1 MSKSMKKP
9 IAYLKLNHVL
19 LCSAIGF
26 TSLNAMAEST
36 NNAINE
42 TLSVLRTNQGN
53 LTIKGTISDKTGPII
68 GANVIIKG
76 TTNGVITDIDG
87 NFTLENVKKGDIL
100 QVSFIGY
107 STKEIKIS
115 NNNNL
120 HIQLDEDT
128 QSLEEVVVVG
138 YGSQRKSD
146 LTGGVTAVGEDKLG
160 LVSTNNLMDKLA
172 GQIPGLNIS
181 TGNAQPGEDQ
191 TLRIRG
197 NNSLTA
203 SNDPLIVMDGIPYS
217 GSLGDIDPDII
228 ESMSVL
234 KDASSA
240 AIYGSRGSNGV
251 ILIQTKKGRQGKA
264 TVTYKG
270 QVGMAETERRLD
282 MMSGDEYLQY
292 LYDYNHL
299 KNGIPYDQLTPESV
313 LGVDELANYKAG
325 RTIDWQDK
333 MFRQALV
340 TNHQI
345 SLTGGTE
352 STTYMASISRLRQD
366 GVVRNTGMKRTNIS
380 LNINQN
386 LGKWL
391 KIGMSMQAIQKEYG
405 GELPYLEAGLKMSPF
420 GTYSDE
426 EGNLEY
432 YPMSRNTLF
441 YNPMSDCDAI
451 EDKTNRNVFISTF
464 ADITLPVKG
473 LSFRTNFGYNY
484 RNNFVGTYYGRNTL
498 TGSKVDGAASIEN
511 THYWDYTWENILKYE
526 NTFGKHKIDAT
537 GLFSI
542 QETSKQYSKQSA
554 ESFVNDEGGYHNMAG
569 GEKNKSL
576 SSSLTETALLSY
588 MIRLN
593 YAYAG
598 KYLLTLTGRSDG
610 YSAFGANNK
619 YAFFP
624 SAAAAWNISSEE
636 FMENTRNWLDMMK
649 LRVSYGAN
657 GNQGI
662 NAYQTLDRLSLTQ
675 YVWGD
680 GGNTVNGVYLPTN
693 GVGNPNLKWETTY
706 TFNTGIDFGL
716 FNGRLSGNIDFYIAN
731 TKDLLMN
738 RTVPYMNGYRSILDN
753 IGQTR
758 NVGVEFAL
766 NSINIETKDFLWK
779 TNVNF
784 SLNRDK
790 IVKLQENGKDDITNK
805 WFIGEPTNVYY
816 DYNVIGTWQTDDP
829 RWKCLV
835 EKDNAGNII
844 SEKWGYYTDDWK
856 EIQKGAEPG
865 SAKLE
870 DVDGDGVITADDKK
884 IIGSK
889 LPSFLMSMTNNFTYK
904 DFYMSFVLN
913 GVFGQWRQMHDQNF
927 DRWMP
932 EFNYLSGM
940 NYWTESNPTNEMTSP
955 SYVPY
960 EKHSFYKRMNYVQL
974 KNITIGYNI
983 PKTFTQKL
991 GITSARVDV
1000 SVNNVCTFSNIKNAL
1015 NYDNAK
1021 ANDDEKGVVVGYPTA
1036 RSYMLGLNVTF

>member
-1 MSKSMKKP
+1 MKKP

-203 SNDPLIVMDGIPYS
+203 SNAPLIVMDGIPYS

-313 LGVDELANYKAG
+313 LGADELANYKAG

-960 EKHSFYKRMNYVQL
+960 EKHSFYKKMNYVQL

>member
-1 MSKSMKKP
+1 
-9 IAYLKLNHVL
+9 
-19 LCSAIGF
+19 
-26 TSLNAMAEST
+26 MAEST

-313 LGVDELANYKAG
+313 LGADELANYKAG

-426 EGNLEY
+426 ESNLEY

-829 RWKCLV
+829 HWKCLV
-835 EKDNAGNII
+835 EKDNTGNII

>member
-1 MSKSMKKP
+1 MKKP
-9 IAYLKLNHVL
+9 ISYLKLNHVL
-19 LCSAIGF
+19 LCSAIGLS
-26 TSLNAMAEST
+26 SLNAMAGST
-36 NNAINE
+36 NNAGDE
-42 TLSVLRTNQGN
+42 TLSVLRTDQGN
-53 LTIKGTISDKTGPII
+53 LTIKGTISDKSGPII

-76 TTNGVITDIDG
+76 TTNGVITDMDG

-100 QVSFIGY
+100 QISFIGY

-115 NNNNL
+115 SSSHLN
-120 HIQLDEDT
+120 IQLDEDA
-128 QSLEEVVVVG
+128 QALDEVVVVG
-138 YGSQRKSD
+138 YGSQKKSD
-146 LTGGVTAVGEDKLG
+146 LTGGVTAVGEEKLG

-228 ESMSVL
+228 ESLSVL

-251 ILIQTKKGRQGKA
+251 ILIQTKKGKQGKA

-299 KNGIPYDQLTPESV
+299 KNGTPYDQLSPETV
-313 LGVDELANYKAG
+313 LGADELANYKAG

-340 TNHQI
+340 TNHQV
-345 SLTGGTE
+345 SLNGGTE
-352 STTYMASISRLRQD
+352 NTTYMASISRLRQD

-391 KIGMSMQAIQKEYG
+391 KIGMSMQAIQKEFG
-405 GELPYLEAGLKMSPF
+405 GELPYLEAGLKMSPY
-420 GTYSDE
+420 GTYEDE
-426 EGNLEY
+426 EGTLEY

-441 YNPMSDCDAI
+441 YNPMSDCSAVS
-451 EDKTNRNVFISTF
+451 DKTNRNVFISTF

-498 TGSKVDGAASIEN
+498 SGSKVNGSASIEN

-526 NTFGKHKIDAT
+526 NTFGKHKIDVT
-537 GLFSI
+537 GLFSV

-554 ESFVNDEGGYHNMAG
+554 ESFVNDESAYHNMAA
-569 GEKNKSL
+569 GEKNKTL
-576 SSSLTETALLSY
+576 ESSLTETALLSY
-588 MIRLN
+588 MVRLN

-624 SAAAAWNISSEE
+624 SAAAAWNISSED
-636 FMENTRNWLDMMK
+636 FMENAHNWLDMLK

-675 YVWGD
+675 YIWGD

-706 TFNTGIDFGL
+706 TFNTGIDFGF
-716 FNGRLSGNIDFYIAN
+716 FNGRLSGNIDFYVAN

-738 RTVPYMNGYRSILDN
+738 RTVPYMNGYRTILDN

-758 NVGVEFAL
+758 NVGVEVAL
-766 NSINIETKDFLWK
+766 NSVNIETKDFLWK

-816 DYNVIGTWQTDDP
+816 DYNMVGVWQKDNP
-829 RWKCLV
+829 RWKTV
-835 EKDNAGNII
+835 NGKE
-844 SEKWGYYTDDWK
+844 GYFNEEGK
-856 EIQKGAEPG
+856 EIQAGAKPG
-865 SAKLE
+865 YAKLE

-889 LPSFLMSMTNNFTYK
+889 LPSFLMSMTNSFTYK

-940 NYWTESNPTNEMTSP
+940 GYWTEDNPTNEMTSP
-955 SYVPY
+955 AYVPY
-960 EKHSFYKRMNYVQL
+960 EKHSFYKKMNYVQL
-974 KNITIGYNI
+974 KNITVGYNL
-983 PKTFTQKL
+983 PKGFIQKL
-991 GITSARVDV
+991 GITAARIDL
-1000 SVNNVCTFSNIKNAL
+1000 SVNNVYTFSNLKNAL

-1021 ANDDEKGVVVGYPTA
+1021 KNDDEKGVVVGYPTA

>member
-1 MSKSMKKP
+1 MKKP

-313 LGVDELANYKAG
+313 LGADELANYKAG

-498 TGSKVDGAASIEN
+498 TGSKVDGVASIEN

>member
-1 MSKSMKKP
+1 M
-9 IAYLKLNHVL
+9 
-19 LCSAIGF
+19 
-26 TSLNAMAEST
+26 
-36 NNAINE
+36 
-42 TLSVLRTNQGN
+42 LRNM
-53 LTIKGTISDKTGPII
+53 
-68 GANVIIKG
+68 
-76 TTNGVITDIDG
+76 
-87 NFTLENVKKGDIL
+87 
-100 QVSFIGY
+100 Y
-107 STKEIKIS
+107 
-115 NNNNL
+115 
-120 HIQLDEDT
+120 
-128 QSLEEVVVVG
+128 LEEVVVVG

-299 KNGIPYDQLTPESV
+299 KNGIPYNQLTPESV
-313 LGVDELANYKAG
+313 LGADELANYKTG

-333 MFRQALV
+333 MFHQALV

-441 YNPMSDCDAI
+441 YNPMSDCNAI

-464 ADITLPVKG
+464 ADITLPIKG

-484 RNNFVGTYYGRNTL
+484 RNNFAGTYYGRNTL

-511 THYWDYTWENILKYE
+511 TNYWDYTWENILKYE

-706 TFNTGIDFGL
+706 TFNIGIDFGL

-766 NSINIETKDFLWK
+766 NSINVETKDFLWK

-870 DVDGDGVITADDKK
+870 DVDGDGIITADDKK

-932 EFNYLSGM
+932 EFNYLSDM

-983 PKTFTQKL
+983 PKAFTQKL

>member
-1 MSKSMKKP
+1 MKKP

-313 LGVDELANYKAG
+313 LGPDELANYKAG

-675 YVWGD
+675 YIWGD

-790 IVKLQENGKDDITNK
+790 IIKLQENGKDDITNK

-960 EKHSFYKRMNYVQL
+960 EKHSFYKKMNYVQL

>member
-1 MSKSMKKP
+1 MKKP

-313 LGVDELANYKAG
+313 LGADELANYKAG

-554 ESFVNDEGGYHNMAG
+554 ESFVNDEGGYHNMG
-569 GEKNKSL
+569 PLRSQKQHY
-576 SSSLTETALLSY
+576 SLT
-588 MIRLN
+588 
-593 YAYAG
+593 
-598 KYLLTLTGRSDG
+598 
-610 YSAFGANNK
+610 
-619 YAFFP
+619 
-624 SAAAAWNISSEE
+624 
-636 FMENTRNWLDMMK
+636 
-649 LRVSYGAN
+649 
-657 GNQGI
+657 
-662 NAYQTLDRLSLTQ
+662 
-675 YVWGD
+675 
-680 GGNTVNGVYLPTN
+680 
-693 GVGNPNLKWETTY
+693 
-706 TFNTGIDFGL
+706 
-716 FNGRLSGNIDFYIAN
+716 
-731 TKDLLMN
+731 
-738 RTVPYMNGYRSILDN
+738 
-753 IGQTR
+753 
-758 NVGVEFAL
+758 
-766 NSINIETKDFLWK
+766 
-779 TNVNF
+779 
-784 SLNRDK
+784 
-790 IVKLQENGKDDITNK
+790 
-805 WFIGEPTNVYY
+805 
-816 DYNVIGTWQTDDP
+816 
-829 RWKCLV
+829 
-835 EKDNAGNII
+835 
-844 SEKWGYYTDDWK
+844 
-856 EIQKGAEPG
+856 
-865 SAKLE
+865 
-870 DVDGDGVITADDKK
+870 
-884 IIGSK
+884 
-889 LPSFLMSMTNNFTYK
+889 
-904 DFYMSFVLN
+904 
-913 GVFGQWRQMHDQNF
+913 
-927 DRWMP
+927 
-932 EFNYLSGM
+932 
-940 NYWTESNPTNEMTSP
+940 
-955 SYVPY
+955 
-960 EKHSFYKRMNYVQL
+960 
-974 KNITIGYNI
+974 
-983 PKTFTQKL
+983 
-991 GITSARVDV
+991 
-1000 SVNNVCTFSNIKNAL
+1000 
-1015 NYDNAK
+1015 
-1021 ANDDEKGVVVGYPTA
+1021 
-1036 RSYMLGLNVTF
+1036 

>member
-1 MSKSMKKP
+1 MRKP
-9 IAYLKLNHVL
+9 IPYLKLHHVL
-19 LCSAIGF
+19 LCSAIGL
-26 TSLNAMAEST
+26 TSLNSMAEST
-36 NNAINE
+36 NNAANE
-42 TLSVLRTNQGN
+42 ERLSILRTNQGN

-100 QVSFIGY
+100 QISFIGY

-115 NNNNL
+115 NSNNL

-146 LTGGVTAVGEDKLG
+146 LTGGITAVGEDKLG

-228 ESMSVL
+228 ETISVL

-251 ILIQTKKGRQGKA
+251 ILIQTKKGKQGKA
-264 TVTYKG
+264 IVTYKG
-270 QVGMAETERRLD
+270 QVGMAETERRLN
-282 MMSGDEYLQY
+282 MMSGEEYLQY
-292 LYDYNHL
+292 LYDFNHL
-299 KNGIPYDQLTPESV
+299 KNGTPYDELTPETV
-313 LGVDELANYKAG
+313 LGADELANYKAG
-325 RTIDWQDK
+325 NTINWQDK
-333 MFRQALV
+333 MFRKALV

-352 STTYMASISRLRQD
+352 NTTYMASLSHLRQD
-366 GVVRNTGMKRTNIS
+366 GVVQNTGMKRTNIS
-380 LNINQN
+380 LSINQN

-441 YNPMSDCDAI
+441 YNPMADCNAI
-451 EDKTNRNVFISTF
+451 KDKTNRNVFISTF

-498 TGSKVDGAASIEN
+498 SGSKVDGSASIEN

-537 GLFSI
+537 GLFSV
-542 QETSKQYSKQSA
+542 QKTSKQYSKQSA
-554 ESFVNDEGGYHNMAG
+554 DSFVNDEGGYHNMAG

-636 FMENTRNWLDMMK
+636 FMENTRNWLDIMK

-675 YVWGD
+675 YIWGD

-706 TFNTGIDFGL
+706 TFNTGIDFGF

-758 NVGVEFAL
+758 NVGIEIAL

-829 RWKCLV
+829 HWKCLV

-844 SEKWGYYTDDWK
+844 SEKWGYYTDDWT

-904 DFYMSFVLN
+904 DFYISFVLN
-913 GVFGQWRQMHDQNF
+913 GVFGQWRQMHDYNF

-940 NYWTESNPTNEMTSP
+940 SYWTESNPTNEMTSP

-960 EKHSFYKRMNYVQL
+960 EKHSFYKKMSYVQL
-974 KNITIGYNI
+974 KNITVGYNI

-1000 SVNNVCTFSNIKNAL
+1000 SINNVCTFSNIKNAL

>member
-1 MSKSMKKP
+1 MKKP

-264 TVTYKG
+264 TITYKG

-313 LGVDELANYKAG
+313 LGADELANYKAG

>member
-1 MSKSMKKP
+1 MKKP

-526 NTFGKHKIDAT
+526 NTFGKHKIDVT

>member
-1 MSKSMKKP
+1 MKKP

-662 NAYQTLDRLSLTQ
+662 NAYQTLDHLSLTQ

>member
-1 MSKSMKKP
+1 MKKP

-53 LTIKGTISDKTGPII
+53 LTIKGTISDKTSPII

-313 LGVDELANYKAG
+313 LGADELANYKAG

-352 STTYMASISRLRQD
+352 SITYMASISRLRQD

>member
-1 MSKSMKKP
+1 MKKP

-313 LGVDELANYKAG
+313 LGADELANYRAG

-960 EKHSFYKRMNYVQL
+960 EKHSFYKKMNYVQL

>member
-1 MSKSMKKP
+1 MKKP

-313 LGVDELANYKAG
+313 LGADELANYKAG

>member
-1 MSKSMKKP
+1 MKKP

-76 TTNGVITDIDG
+76 TINGVITDIDG

-313 LGVDELANYKAG
+313 LGADELANYKAG

-675 YVWGD
+675 YIWGD

-790 IVKLQENGKDDITNK
+790 IIKLQENGKDDITNK

-932 EFNYLSGM
+932 EFNYLSDM

-960 EKHSFYKRMNYVQL
+960 EKHSFYKKMNYVQL

>member
-1 MSKSMKKP
+1 MKKP
-9 IAYLKLNHVL
+9 IAYLKLNYVL

-313 LGVDELANYKAG
+313 LGADELANYKAG

-960 EKHSFYKRMNYVQL
+960 EKHSFYKKMNYVQL

>member
-1 MSKSMKKP
+1 MKKP

-1000 SVNNVCTFSNIKNAL
+1000 SVNNVCAFSNIKNAL

>member
-313 LGVDELANYKAG
+313 LGADELANYKAG

-675 YVWGD
+675 YIWGD

-790 IVKLQENGKDDITNK
+790 IIKLQENGKDDITNK

-960 EKHSFYKRMNYVQL
+960 EKHSFYKKMNYVQL

>member
-1 MSKSMKKP
+1 MKKP

-313 LGVDELANYKAG
+313 LGADELANYKAG

-426 EGNLEY
+426 ESNLEY

-816 DYNVIGTWQTDDP
+816 DYNVIGTWLTDDP
-829 RWKCLV
+829 HWKCLV
-835 EKDNAGNII
+835 EKDNTGNII

>member
-1 MSKSMKKP
+1 MKKP

-313 LGVDELANYKAG
+313 LGADELANYKAG

-829 RWKCLV
+829 HWKCLV
-835 EKDNAGNII
+835 EKDNTGNII

-960 EKHSFYKRMNYVQL
+960 EKHSFYKKMNYVQL

>member
-1 MSKSMKKP
+1 MKKP

-19 LCSAIGF
+19 LCYAIGF

-313 LGVDELANYKAG
+313 LGADELANYKAG

-960 EKHSFYKRMNYVQL
+960 EKHSFYKKMNYVQL

>member
-1 MSKSMKKP
+1 MKKP

-313 LGVDELANYKAG
+313 LGADELANYKAG

-426 EGNLEY
+426 ESNLEY

-636 FMENTRNWLDMMK
+636 FMKNTRNWLDMMK

-829 RWKCLV
+829 HWKCLV
-835 EKDNAGNII
+835 EKDNTGNII

>member
-1 MSKSMKKP
+1 M
-9 IAYLKLNHVL
+9 

-313 LGVDELANYKAG
+313 LGADELANYKAG

-960 EKHSFYKRMNYVQL
+960 EKHSFYKKMNYVQL

>member
-1 MSKSMKKP
+1 MKKP

-313 LGVDELANYKAG
+313 LGADELANYKAG

-991 GITSARVDV
+991 GITSARVDI